1 MAQQITAKKLAKNM
15 IVSVAAQAVTLL
27 VSFILYLVVPRYV
40 SEYTYSYWQM
50 YMLYIAYVG
59 VLHFGLLDGLVLR
72 YGAYDYNELDRSRIR
87 SQFMMLLSML
97 SCFGALLGV
106 TSIFVFEGE
115 RRFVFLLVAVGIV
128 TKNLATYNSYIFQI
142 TNRIE
147 RYAAVTIVQRGLYGL
162 ISVALLLGKVDY
174 FVWYCVADIAG
185 DLLGFAL
192 GVLFNR
198 AQVYFGRGIP
208 RREFMEET
216 KANLS
221 AGILLMLANWSSV
234 LLIGSARMITEW
246 RWGELV
252 FGKVSFAFS
261 LTNVFLTFVTA
272 VSVVLFP
279 SLKRLDREKLPEMY
293 GNIRK
298 AISLFMCFALVMF
311 FPGSYIVEKWIPAY
325 AVSLQYLAI
334 LVPIV
339 VFSSKVN
346 LLTNNYLKVY
356 RKEKS
361 MLLVNLV
368 SVALGAGLF
377 FASAYLFDD
386 LNILLYSVVV
396 AIVFNS
402 VLSEIVVMKLI
413 GKRFY
418 FSIFLEVAMA
428 AGFIAIA
435 VLLPLWWGMLAYFFL
450 FLVYC
455 ALHYKTIAALLRKFR
470 ARRAA

>member
-87 SQFMMLLSML
+87 SQFMMLLFML
-97 SCFGALLGV
+97 SCFAVLLGV
-106 TSIFVFEGE
+106 TSLFVFEGE

-147 RYAAVTIVQRGLYGL
+147 RYAAVTIVQRGFFGL
-162 ISVALLLGKVDY
+162 ISVALLLGNVDY

-418 FSIFLEVAMA
+418 VSIFLEVAMA

-435 VLLPLWWGMLAYFFL
+435 VLLPLWWGMLAYFLL

-470 ARRAA
+470 ARRTA

>member
-1 MAQQITAKKLAKNM
+1 MTLGETILSRRKALSISMAQQITAKKLAKNM

-87 SQFMMLLSML
+87 SQFMMLLFML
-97 SCFGALLGV
+97 SCFAVLLGI
-106 TSIFVFEGE
+106 TSLFVFEGE

-147 RYAAVTIVQRGLYGL
+147 RYAAVTIVQRGFFGL

-325 AVSLQYLAI
+325 AVSLQYL
-334 LVPIV
+334 
-339 VFSSKVN
+339 SS
-346 LLTNNYLKVY
+346 
-356 RKEKS
+356 
-361 MLLVNLV
+361 
-368 SVALGAGLF
+368 
-377 FASAYLFDD
+377 
-386 LNILLYSVVV
+386 
-396 AIVFNS
+396 
-402 VLSEIVVMKLI
+402 
-413 GKRFY
+413 
-418 FSIFLEVAMA
+418 FL
-428 AGFIAIA
+428 
-435 VLLPLWWGMLAYFFL
+435 P
-450 FLVYC
+450 
-455 ALHYKTIAALLRKFR
+455 R
-470 ARRAA
+470 

>member
-1 MAQQITAKKLAKNM
+1 
-15 IVSVAAQAVTLL
+15 
-27 VSFILYLVVPRYV
+27 
-40 SEYTYSYWQM
+40 
-50 YMLYIAYVG
+50 
-59 VLHFGLLDGLVLR
+59 
-72 YGAYDYNELDRSRIR
+72 
-87 SQFMMLLSML
+87 MMLLFML
-97 SCFGALLGV
+97 SCFAVLLGI
-106 TSIFVFEGE
+106 TSLFVFEGE

-147 RYAAVTIVQRGLYGL
+147 RYAAVTIVQRGFFGL

-198 AQVYFGRGIP
+198 AQVYFGRSIP

-246 RWGELV
+246 RWGARLRESLLCLLAYQRLFDVCHRGQRRLV
-252 FGKVSFAFS
+252 PFFEAARSRKTARNVRQYPKSHLAFH
-261 LTNVFLTFVTA
+261 
-272 VSVVLFP
+272 VLCARDV
-279 SLKRLDREKLPEMY
+279 LRA
-293 GNIRK
+293 
-298 AISLFMCFALVMF
+298 AISWK
-311 FPGSYIVEKWIPAY
+311 KWIPAY

-368 SVALGAGLF
+368 SVALGAGSSCF
-377 FASAYLFDD
+377 RV
-386 LNILLYSVVV
+386 SV
-396 AIVFNS
+396 
-402 VLSEIVVMKLI
+402 
-413 GKRFY
+413 
-418 FSIFLEVAMA
+418 
-428 AGFIAIA
+428 
-435 VLLPLWWGMLAYFFL
+435 
-450 FLVYC
+450 
-455 ALHYKTIAALLRKFR
+455 
-470 ARRAA
+470 

>member
-87 SQFMMLLSML
+87 SQFMMLLFML
-97 SCFGALLGV
+97 SCFAVLLGV

-147 RYAAVTIVQRGLYGL
+147 RYAAVTIVQRGFFGF

-418 FSIFLEVAMA
+418 LSIFLEVAMA

-435 VLLPLWWGMLAYFFL
+435 VLLPLWWGMLAYFLL

-455 ALHYKTIAALLRKFR
+455 ALHYKTIAALFRKFR